1 MLGERVA
8 VSFCGS
14 NIEAISDLSM
24 ATELINAGLGNQ
36 RSRIMQNYKEGDI
49 SVNKTKQLLTGVL
62 MWILGVGS
70 AMADYTLNMPV
81 GVTKISR
88 EVYDLHMLVI
98 WICLGIGIVVFGV
111 MAYSFV
117 YHRKSQGAV
126 PAKFHES
133 AKVEMLWTIIPFIIL
148 IGMAIPATKTMMEL
162 DDANGAEMTI
172 KITGYQWKWRYDYLD
187 DEFGFMSNLAA
198 QDNAARQLGSGI
210 DPKSI
215 ENYLLNVDNPLVI
228 PVDTKIRFLLT
239 SADVLHAWWVP
250 ELGWKKD
257 TVPGFINESWTL
269 VEKPGTYRGQCA
281 ELCGKDHGFMP
292 IVVVAKSKQ
301 DYANWVSE
309 QQAEAK
315 AIAESVDKIWTED
328 ELMAKGEEVYNA
340 NCASCHQI
348 NGDGIPDTFPAI
360 KDSAIAT
367 GDVDEHIN
375 IALNGK
381 GAMMPAF
388 ASMLSAS
395 ELAAVITYQRN
406 AFGNE
411 MEDYIQPSEIKPL
424 INNIEADA
432 DDE

>member
-1 MLGERVA
+1 MTQLAHCVVFFAPMRQFIRYA
-8 VSFCGS
+8 LLM
-14 NIEAISDLSM
+14 N
-24 ATELINAGLGNQ
+24 TELKNVGLGNQ
-36 RSRIMQNYKEGDI
+36 RLRIMQNYKEGDI
-49 SVNKTKQLLTGVL
+49 SVNKTKQLLAGIVVSML
-62 MWILGVGS
+62 WVGS
-70 AMADYTLNMPV
+70 ASADYTLNMPV

-111 MAYSFV
+111 MSYSFV

-162 DDANGAEMTI
+162 DDANNAEMTI

-187 DEFGFMSNLAA
+187 EGFGFMSNLAA
-198 QDNAARQLGSGI
+198 EDNAARQLGSGI
-210 DPKSI
+210 DPNSI

-228 PVDTKIRFLLT
+228 PVDTKVRFLLT

-301 DYANWVSE
+301 DYADWVS
-309 QQAEAK
+309 QQQEA
-315 AIAESVDKIWTED
+315 AQARAESVDKNWTED
-328 ELMAKGEEVYNA
+328 ELMTKGEEVYNA
-340 NCASCHQI
+340 NCASCHQV
-348 NGDGIPDTFPAI
+348 NGEGIEGTFPAI
-360 KDSAIAT
+360 KDSAVAT
-367 GDVDEHIN
+367 GDLDEHIN

-381 GAMMPAF
+381 GGMMPGF
-388 ASMLSAS
+388 AGMLSPS

-411 MEDYIQPSEIKPL
+411 MEDYVQPSDIKPL
-424 INNIEADA
+424 IKATEDG
-432 DDE
+432 DE